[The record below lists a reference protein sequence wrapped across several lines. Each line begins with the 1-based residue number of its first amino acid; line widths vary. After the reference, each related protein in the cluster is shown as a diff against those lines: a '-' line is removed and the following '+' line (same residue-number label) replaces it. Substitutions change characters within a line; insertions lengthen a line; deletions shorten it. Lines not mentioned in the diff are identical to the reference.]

1 MEDPKDLKI
10 KEIKIEHDENI
21 LSESFSQNLK
31 VSSTSNVTIA
41 ACQNKLS
48 SSPPAYSKVQKN
60 STFSCS
66 AKVISKR

>member
-1 MEDPKDLKI
+1 MEDPKDLKL

-48 SSPPAYSKVQKN
+48 SSPAYSKVEKN

-66 AKVISKR
+66 DKAISKR